1 MQSAN
6 LSGPFRGCL
15 YYALLGLPQA
25 TGLAGGYDCAMV
37 TKLWQTINKLVT
49 KRNELITNRI
59 KNSNKPKQDFRKFS
73 QTGRKI
79 RPVFRREG
87 DLPRGAGFVYNA
99 PSKRR
104 RGETERRSPARREA
118 KKAVLACPF
127 RAFAGGTAEQSLP
140 DDRSST

>member
-1 MQSAN
+1 MDIRNTRQLKEFSAGRLAN
-6 LSGPFRGCL
+6 ARDGQKISL
-15 YYALLGLPQA
+15 YF
-25 TGLAGGYDCAMV
+25 CAMV

-49 KRNELITNRI
+49 KRNELITNWI

-79 RPVFRREG
+79 RPVFRWEG

>member
-1 MQSAN
+1 
-6 LSGPFRGCL
+6 
-15 YYALLGLPQA
+15 
-25 TGLAGGYDCAMV
+25 MV

-49 KRNELITNRI
+49 KRNELITNWI

-104 RGETERRSPARREA
+104 RGETERPSPARREA
-118 KKAVLACPF
+118 QKAVLACPF